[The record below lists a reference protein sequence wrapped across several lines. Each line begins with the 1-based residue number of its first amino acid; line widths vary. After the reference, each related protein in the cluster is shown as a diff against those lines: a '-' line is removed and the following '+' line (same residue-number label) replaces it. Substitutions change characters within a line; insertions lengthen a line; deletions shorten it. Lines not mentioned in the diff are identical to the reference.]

1 MKDYTS
7 IRNMGIELARIKCSI
22 NPNCF
27 ETNDTFYYDETDNV
41 KKFRVKERGF
51 NVAANS
57 HFVLGGITTNLQ
69 ITIDELKSVWGFQN
83 DPYIMEIK
91 STNKSI
97 FKGEFVDVLKS
108 GKVCDFLQLIVDKS
122 CFVHFFNLNILYY
135 SLVDIIDSIH
145 DDDMLTYFDDF
156 KTMLYLVVQNDLS
169 SSSSVLY
176 KYNYPNLKDED
187 CSSFINDII
196 LLIDNY
202 SQHHSVFKTPLL
214 LLKSHLQKG
223 LNQNELVFIQHNT
236 DLEPI
241 ERLGDF
247 YMQKI
252 YMLPN
257 AKHVFDNED
266 DVKSFFMNN
275 SIELNGQKL
284 KNYCFVDSKTNALI
298 QVSDLIV
305 AILGR
310 YFKFCDRL
318 KDCIKHDID
327 SFTNQ
332 QMKSFKMI
340 NKILKSS
347 LDHNPVF
354 MHHCTDLLEYQ
365 NFVSLVTKYGV

>member
-1 MKDYTS
+1 MEDYTD
-7 IRNMGIELARIKCSI
+7 IRNMGIELAKIKCSI
-22 NPNCF
+22 NPICF

-57 HFVLGGITTNLQ
+57 HFVLGGITTNLH

-83 DPYIMEIK
+83 DPYILEIK
-91 STNKSI
+91 STNKSV

-108 GKVCDFLQLIVDKS
+108 GKLCDFLQLMVDKS
-122 CFVHFFNLNILYY
+122 CFVHFFNLNMLYY
-135 SLVDIIDSIH
+135 SLVDIIDSIRDNDMIPYI
-145 DDDMLTYFDDF
+145 DDI

-169 SSSSVLY
+169 
-176 KYNYPNLKDED
+176 NLKDEY
-187 CSSFINDII
+187 CPSFINDIL

-202 SQHHSVFKTPLL
+202 SQHHSIFKIPLL
-214 LLKSHLQKG
+214 LLKSHLRKG

-275 SIELNGQKL
+275 SIGLNGQKM

-310 YFKFCDRL
+310 YFKFCDRM
-318 KDCIKHDID
+318 KDLIKNDID

-332 QMKSFKMI
+332 QAMSFKMI
-340 NKILKSS
+340 NRILKYS
-347 LDHNPVF
+347 LDHNPIF
-354 MHHCTDLLEYQ
+354 MHHCTNLIEYQ
-365 NFVSLVTKYGV
+365 NFVYLVNNYGV